1 MAKYIFLFNR
11 DRIRRIITTIKQRL
25 QVRLGLGII
34 GCELLASSRANSVV
48 IAVERSWDVD
58 DVDNALLVKS

>member
-25 QVRLGLGII
+25 QVRLGLEII

-48 IAVERSWDVD
+48 IAVERSWDVG
-58 DVDNALLVKS
+58 DVGNAV